1 MDRVQLDR
9 SFELYQIGP
18 LQGLAKRVKSFVWLL
33 GQDSN
38 LEPFG

>member
-9 SFELYQIGP
+9 SLGLCQLGP
-18 LQGLAKRVKSFVWLL
+18 PQGLAKRVKSFVWLL

>member
-1 MDRVQLDR
+1 MFGVGPDRFDDQVHADDGY
-9 SFELYQIGP
+9 SFRES
-18 LQGLAKRVKSFVWLL
+18 KEWLL